1 MKNLVYIIVLACFT
15 TAAYGQAA
23 WIEPE
28 NPDVNQ
34 PVRIYCD
41 ISKATNAEAEKM
53 KSNPDGPFYI
63 WTWKP
68 SETRAD
74 SLSNGTGDKPWKSSN
89 ENLIMKKDA
98 SKGANVWYFECIPT
112 QFYGVT
118 ATQVYAAGISFLV
131 KPKDGGGYGDPDIKT
146 EDYNLVVEPPK
157 LNRGLLYSI
166 PSTMLADQITSL
178 IYENTSET
186 KSTMQNLADGDVY
199 MHMIATAK
207 DSASGNTI
215 TIEPAKFLKVTD
227 NPKLQMKKLADG
239 RFKLTMIP
247 NKFLNVPAGYQLVEI
262 EITVRKKAYASSAD
276 QTNEKSKL
284 KYGCK

>member
-1 MKNLVYIIVLACFT
+1 MKKLVYLLIAFASITITNA
-15 TAAYGQAA
+15 QNA

-28 NPDVNQ
+28 KPDVNQ
-34 PVRIYCD
+34 PIRIYCD
-41 ISKATNAEAEKM
+41 ISKASNPEADKM
-53 KSNPDGPFYI
+53 KSNPDGPYYI

-74 SLSNGTGDKPWKSSN
+74 SLTNGTGDKPWKSSN
-89 ENLIMKKDA
+89 DRLIMTKDA
-98 SKGANVWYFECIPT
+98 TKGPNVWYFECIPT

-131 KPKDGGGYGDPDIKT
+131 KPKDGGGYGDPDVKT
-146 EDYNLVVEPPK
+146 EDYNLIIEPPK
-157 LNRGLLYSI
+157 LDRGLLYSVPEI
-166 PSTMLADQITSL
+166 MLQNEITSL
-178 IYENTSET
+178 VYENTAET
-186 KSTMQNLADGDVY
+186 KNTMQNLADGDVY

-207 DSASGNTI
+207 DTAGNTI

-227 NPKLQMKKLADG
+227 NPKLQMKKMADG

-247 NKFLNVPAGYQLVEI
+247 AKFLNIPAGYQLVDI
-262 EITVRKKAYASSAD
+262 EITVRKRVYASSAD